1 MAVSA
6 AAAAAAGMER
16 VAAAAVMAVGG
27 RGTGEER
34 AGWGP
39 ETEAA
44 RGEGAKTVG
53 RAESA
58 VSGECGAGNPRC
70 VCARVWEEC
79 VLYLTPTVMVVRSL
93 SGRSGVSMIDDL
105 EDALFEEA
113 RRPARPPARRGRLDR
128 RATPRAPMH
137 RLRLCWA
144 GTASQGSAGRAV
156 CGGPPLARGASPKA
170 PKPPTKQVWTTERRA
185 RQRLGIR

>member
-39 ETEAA
+39 EAEAA
-44 RGEGAKTVG
+44 RGEGAKMVAVG

-70 VCARVWEEC
+70 VCARVWEE
-79 VLYLTPTVMVVRSL
+79 T
-93 SGRSGVSMIDDL
+93 
-105 EDALFEEA
+105 
-113 RRPARPPARRGRLDR
+113 RL
-128 RATPRAPMH
+128 
-137 RLRLCWA
+137 
-144 GTASQGSAGRAV
+144 AS
-156 CGGPPLARGASPKA
+156 RGAGGCVFLKL
-170 PKPPTKQVWTTERRA
+170 
-185 RQRLGIR
+185 LGP